1 MDTASLSPARTPRE
15 TAADAATGHD
25 PVEAVRALYRQGA
38 LRQAL
43 GLATQ
48 LLGDH
53 RCPPEQ
59 FAGLQVL
66 LASLLFARGHF
77 AAAMRATLRVL
88 GVPGASADDFA
99 EAEVIG
105 LLVCEAQD
113 RVPELRARAADILA
127 GKAAQTDDGLAGALS
142 AFGWIAWHEGRV
154 ATAVGLLEA
163 AVERSEAGPSAR
175 RRTHPQLVL
184 ARMCI
189 ALGEDDHAA
198 AWIDRAR
205 QDIDSAGHVDWSVA
219 ASIYGARRHLAAGRL
234 DDAAGAAR
242 EGVASAL
249 RLGTSFLLPLASATL
264 KAVDIA
270 CGEPARAA
278 ARSSWD
284 ATADAESINVG
295 VGIGLCALMNARICA
310 MRGDAKRGVAA
321 AHDIYDNANA
331 HKGLL
336 IEEPAAAS
344 DLVRL
349 ALTAGEPA
357 RAAAIVSCA
366 TQLARDN
373 AAFVSVVASGQHAR
387 GLFHGDVA
395 LLERAATLHRQPL
408 ARVAAL
414 LDLARALLDRGEYA
428 VAQSLYERAATM
440 FTQMGAGSAARS
452 VRSRA
457 SVGPACRKNRCDVA
471 GSAVGCRSLTKIERG
486 IAELATTGLSN
497 RQIGERVYLSR
508 HTVDFHLRR
517 VYRKLDISSRVQLTR
532 LLAHANTGEPA

>member
-1 MDTASLSPARTPRE
+1 
-15 TAADAATGHD
+15 
-25 PVEAVRALYRQGA
+25 VRALYRQGA

-43 GLATQ
+43 GLATR

-59 FAGLQVL
+59 LAGLQVL
-66 LASLLFARGHF
+66 RASLLFARGHF
-77 AAAMRATLRVL
+77 AAAMRATLLVL
-88 GVPGASADDFA
+88 MAPGASADDVA
-99 EAEVIG
+99 DAEVIR

-113 RVPELRARAADILA
+113 RVPELRAHAADILA
-127 GKAAQTDDGLAGALS
+127 GKEAQTDDGLAGALT
-142 AFGWIAWHEGRV
+142 AFGCIAWHEGRV
-154 ATAVGLLEA
+154 ASAVGLLAA
-163 AVERSEAGPSAR
+163 AVERSEAGPSER

-184 ARMCI
+184 ARLYI

-198 AWIDRAR
+198 AWIERAR
-205 QDIDSAGHVDWSVA
+205 QDIDSAGHMDWSVA
-219 ASIYGARRHLAAGRL
+219 ATIYGARRHLAAGRL

-242 EGVASAL
+242 EGVMSAL
-249 RLGTSFLLPLASATL
+249 RLGTYFLVPPGSATL

-270 CGEPARAA
+270 RGEPARAA

-284 ATADAESINVG
+284 ATADAERIDFG
-295 VGIGLCALMNARICA
+295 VGTGLCALMNARICA
-310 MRGDAKRGVAA
+310 MRGDAKRGIAA
-321 AHDIYDNANA
+321 ARDIYDNANA

-373 AAFVSVVASGQHAR
+373 AAFASVVASGQHAR

-395 LLERAATLHRQPL
+395 LLERAAALHRQPL

-414 LDLARALLDRGEYA
+414 VDLAGALLDRGEYA

-440 FTQMGAGSAARS
+440 LTQMGAGFAARS

-457 SVGPACRKNRCDVA
+457 SVGPAGRNSRRDAA
-471 GSAVGCRSLTKIERG
+471 GSAVGWRSLTRIERG
-486 IAELATTGLSN
+486 IAEFAATGLSN
-497 RQIGERVYLSR
+497 RQIGQCVYLSR

-532 LLAHANTGEPA
+532 LVAQANTGEPA